1 MGASPRRRTLSQS
14 LLRARTASLASTA
27 TSRASQVPRAA
38 LPRWPARGA
47 AALVPNPPVCCEF
60 SHLFPR
66 AEPVAAFRV
75 CAGGSLKTKIEEW
88 KVPYSYTSDPRNLL
102 QCHFRKVTAG
112 SWFEGGAVI
121 VLTPV
126 AESVERT
133 WGLEQKQ
140 PHPKWGGVVWHA

>member
-1 MGASPRRRTLSQS
+1 MDAAEWEQAHAEGPYRRACCARGRRRSRPKPHLGHRRFRASP
-14 LLRARTASLASTA
+14 
-27 TSRASQVPRAA
+27 AA
-38 LPRWPARGA
+38 LAARR
-47 AALVPNPPVCCEF
+47 VPISPP
-60 SHLFPR
+60 LFPR
-66 AEPVAAFRV
+66 AEPITGFRV

-102 QCHFRKVTAG
+102 QRHFRKVTAG

>member
-1 MGASPRRRTLSQS
+1 MRRTPQFLI
-14 LLRARTASLASTA
+14 
-27 TSRASQVPRAA
+27 VPA
-38 LPRWPARGA
+38 
-47 AALVPNPPVCCEF
+47 
-60 SHLFPR
+60 R

-88 KVPYSYTSDPRNLL
+88 KVPYSYTSDSRNLL
-102 QCHFRKVTAG
+102 QRHFRKVTAG

-121 VLTPV
+121 VPTQV
-126 AESVERT
+126 ADSVERT

>member
-14 LLRARTASLASTA
+14 LLRARTASLASKA

-38 LPRWPARGA
+38 LAAFAAPPRSPNFTTIVPAR
-47 AALVPNPPVCCEF
+47 
-60 SHLFPR
+60 
-66 AEPVAAFRV
+66 
-75 CAGGSLKTKIEEW
+75 SLKTKIEEW

-102 QCHFRKVTAG
+102 QRHFRKVTAG